1 MPGELQPS
9 FYYPRL
15 VASALSVVSAD
26 ANAFLREA
34 GAQAHGWVER
44 WIGCSHVCANVEYV
58 HSSVSLAHDS
68 GGGGQDPGGVEGLRC
83 KTAAAACEV
92 VGQLLG
98 KLCVSGKARAVAVA
112 LLALATEGR
121 STCDAGGGMATG
133 GSWERDKVRGAGE
146 SVVSFLAAAAAEE
159 KTAVV
164 CAVER
169 VGGAVGCVVG
179 REVLRCV
186 PTYALE
192 SLLAALINVDEVSW
206 HESAGSTAARGQSNV
221 GRVRIGVGG
230 VRVVGGGVVRA
241 ELVALVSQ
249 IVRERWDVL
258 EVLHSRFLT
267 ERTLSERVR
276 ARLFSLLLAV
286 DVLESKTDAGRGQEE
301 EAEWG
306 DARGQER
313 GMRVAARRL
322 AQVFADE
329 QFAKCGGDA
338 QQDHVCGLLVR
349 CLLHLGVYFVHVS
362 NVCKL
367 DGSFESVHARV
378 CVCGGLF
385 CRLASSLLGSRIR
398 VSIYVCMHT

>member
-34 GAQAHGWVER
+34 GAQAHGWVEH
-44 WIGCSHVCANVEYV
+44 WIGCSHVCGGAEYA
-58 HSSVSLAHDS
+58 HSSVSPAHDS
-68 GGGGQDPGGVEGLRC
+68 EGGAQDAGGAEGLRR
-83 KTAAAACEV
+83 KTSAAACEV

-133 GSWERDKVRGAGE
+133 GSWEGDKVRGAGE

-169 VGGAVGCVVG
+169 VGGAVGCVLG

-186 PTYALE
+186 PTYAWE
-192 SLLAALINVDEVSW
+192 SLLAALINVDEVLW

-221 GRVRIGVGG
+221 GRVRIGGG

-249 IVRERWDVL
+249 IVKDRWDVL

-385 CRLASSLLGSRIR
+385 CRSASSLLGSRIR